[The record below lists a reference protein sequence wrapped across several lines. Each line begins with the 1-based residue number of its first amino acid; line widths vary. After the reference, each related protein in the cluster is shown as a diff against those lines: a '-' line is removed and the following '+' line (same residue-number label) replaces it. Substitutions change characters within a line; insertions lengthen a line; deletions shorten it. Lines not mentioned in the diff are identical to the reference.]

1 MVQPYNIHVLPY
13 MHEFDYRN
21 QCDWFCTGYSF
32 FVNKTR
38 YIKRGGTRVTQ
49 EELRNLYKE
58 RLEREKQTYISKM
71 VKIDPSIL
79 SKFKTGKIDLYPNL
93 FERLEDYLL
102 NS

>member
-1 MVQPYNIHVLPY
+1 MY
-13 MHEFDYRN
+13 EFDYRS
-21 QCDWFCTGYSF
+21 QCDYFCTGYF

-38 YIKRGGTRVTQ
+38 YIKRGGMRVKQ
-49 EELRNLYKE
+49 EELRSLYKE

-79 SKFKTGKIDLYPNL
+79 TKFKTGKIDLYPDL
-93 FERLEDYLL
+93 FSRLEDYLT

>member
-1 MVQPYNIHVLPY
+1 M
-13 MHEFDYRN
+13 
-21 QCDWFCTGYSF
+21 
-32 FVNKTR
+32 
-38 YIKRGGTRVTQ
+38 RVKQ
-49 EELRNLYKE
+49 EELRSLYKE

-102 NS
+102 NL

>member
-1 MVQPYNIHVLPY
+1 M
-13 MHEFDYRN
+13 
-21 QCDWFCTGYSF
+21 
-32 FVNKTR
+32 
-38 YIKRGGTRVTQ
+38 TQ
-49 EELRNLYKE
+49 EELRGIYKK

-93 FERLEDYLL
+93 FERLEDYLT

>member
-1 MVQPYNIHVLPY
+1 MYYLI
-13 MHEFDYRN
+13 
-21 QCDWFCTGYSF
+21 CTNSIIETSVIDFALVILF

>member
-1 MVQPYNIHVLPY
+1 
-13 MHEFDYRN
+13 
-21 QCDWFCTGYSF
+21 
-32 FVNKTR
+32 
-38 YIKRGGTRVTQ
+38 
-49 EELRNLYKE
+49 
-58 RLEREKQTYISKM
+58 M

>member
-1 MVQPYNIHVLPY
+1 M
-13 MHEFDYRN
+13 
-21 QCDWFCTGYSF
+21 
-32 FVNKTR
+32 
-38 YIKRGGTRVTQ
+38 TQ
-49 EELRNLYKE
+49 AELRSLYKK

-102 NS
+102 NLSNTIQIYLRRKATI